1 VFRHSGT
8 RAVALYPKKDKVY
21 AIIKKMKGI
30 IKKSQNL
37 TSYTL
42 ISQLNPIIMG

>member
-1 VFRHSGT
+1 VYRHSGA
-8 RAVALYPKKDKVY
+8 RGIALYPKKEKVY
-21 AIIKKMKGI
+21 AIIKKMKEI

-42 ISQLNPIIMG
+42 ISEINPIIVG